1 MIFLGIATY
10 VTHFEETTFSMKYAK
25 NISETTEVL
34 GMTTKD
40 SKVKLEKVNRNK
52 MQKNR
57 FLFDELMSFA
67 SFRTKK
73 CQTGIYF

>member
-1 MIFLGIATY
+1 MDCFWWNDSHLYNNVLCGEILNMIFLGIATY

-40 SKVKLEKVNRNK
+40 SKVKLEKVN
-52 MQKNR
+52 
-57 FLFDELMSFA
+57 
-67 SFRTKK
+67 
-73 CQTGIYF
+73 